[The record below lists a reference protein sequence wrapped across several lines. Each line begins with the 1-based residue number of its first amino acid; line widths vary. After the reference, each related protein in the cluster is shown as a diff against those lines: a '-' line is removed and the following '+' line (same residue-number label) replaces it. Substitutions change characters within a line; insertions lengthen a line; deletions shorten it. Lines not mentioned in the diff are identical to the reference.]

1 MIVNS
6 IMLIIIIIIIIQEN
20 KTAVTVTQFF
30 LPEEVTE
37 HMAANPDC
45 VWHCPFQQVFVWL
58 EWLCWVTIVT
68 FYAVLSPTGYT
79 LFYETL
85 FKIIFLICMC

>member
-45 VWHCPFQQVFVWL
+45 V
-58 EWLCWVTIVT
+58 
-68 FYAVLSPTGYT
+68 
-79 LFYETL
+79 
-85 FKIIFLICMC
+85 